1 MKFYTAFLT
10 VLLAFAF
17 LGCST
22 PATKTAEE
30 KTDPAKAEKKDEK
43 LDAKQSTD
51 EKTEAT
57 PATDDKPATEV
68 GAFSSPKET
77 VMTFVAALQKKD
89 GAAIAK
95 CMSKAAIANFEKEA
109 KEEKKS
115 LEDYL
120 VEFFED
126 EDEVK
131 IPETKNEKID
141 GDSATIEVKEDGDK
155 EWTSIPFAKED
166 GGWKMAFDKIGQ

>member
-1 MKFYTAFLT
+1 MRFYTAFLT

-17 LGCST
+17 LGCSA

-43 LDAKQSTD
+43 
-51 EKTEAT
+51 TEAT
-57 PATDDKPATEV
+57 KTTDDKPATEA
-68 GAFSSPKET
+68 GDMSSPKET

-89 GAAIAK
+89 GAAIKK
-95 CMSKAAIANFEKEA
+95 CMSKASIAQFEKDA
-109 KEEKKS
+109 KEEKKP
-115 LEDYL
+115 LEEYL
-120 VEFFED
+120 VENFED
-126 EDEVK
+126 EEEVR

-155 EWTSIPFAKED
+155 EWISIPFVKED
-166 GGWKMAFDKIGQ
+166 GAWKMAFDKIGQ